1 MTPFSL
7 ILSLNFFKREPHKMV
22 KHTQT
27 IRWLFPRTCL
37 SVLDH
42 FVDFALK
49 GLKYSLLNSFT
60 SQDREITDIAELT
73 ECFI

>member
-1 MTPFSL
+1 
-7 ILSLNFFKREPHKMV
+7 MV

-27 IRWLFPRTCL
+27 IRWLFPRNCL

-49 GLKYSLLNSFT
+49 GLKYSLLSSFT

-73 ECFI
+73 ECAI